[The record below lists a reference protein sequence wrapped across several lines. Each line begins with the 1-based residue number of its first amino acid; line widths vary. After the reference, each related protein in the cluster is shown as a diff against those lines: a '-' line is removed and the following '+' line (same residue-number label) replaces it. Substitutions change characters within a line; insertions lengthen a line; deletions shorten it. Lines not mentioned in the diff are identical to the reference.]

1 MKQIP
6 CRISD
11 ELHEKLRKIA
21 FEERTSIAELIRKA
35 LNEKY
40 LKKYEAAIISEP
52 ALMRIWNNPEDSL
65 YDKL

>member
-52 ALMRIWNNPEDSL
+52 ALMRVWNNPEDSL